1 MLKGIH
7 PLLTADL
14 LFVLRQ
20 AGHGD
25 EIVVCDINFPA
36 ASIAH
41 ATPMQRKPIT
51 VTCNSDEIIAAISTI
66 LPLDYF
72 DEFPALRM
80 SPTDTTTSPPPA
92 AQEVWEKATQSL
104 GFDFVPLERFA
115 FYERAKKAFAIVQ
128 TNERRPY
135 GCFILKKGVIGPD
148 GKDLKP

>member
-25 EIVVCDINFPA
+25 EIVICDINFPA
-36 ASIAH
+36 ASIAN
-41 ATPMQRKPIT
+41 ATPMKRPPIT
-51 VTCNSDEIIAAISTI
+51 VTCNSDEIIGAISTV

-72 DEFPALRM
+72 DASPALRM
-80 SPTDTTTSPPPA
+80 SPTDETAVPPA
-92 AQEVWEKATQSL
+92 LATEIWTSATEAL
-104 GFDFVPLERFA
+104 GVEFVPLERFA
-115 FYERAKKAFAIVQ
+115 FYERAKLAFAIVQ

-135 GCFILKKGVIGPD
+135 GCFILKKGVIGAD